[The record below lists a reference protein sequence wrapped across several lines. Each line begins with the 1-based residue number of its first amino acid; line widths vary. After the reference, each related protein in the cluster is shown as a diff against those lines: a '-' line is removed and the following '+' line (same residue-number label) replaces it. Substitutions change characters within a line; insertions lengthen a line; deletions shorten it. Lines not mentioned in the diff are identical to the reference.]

1 MTVVDQRMMVVF
13 SHVLEEDEGTYT
25 CAASVDSH
33 SNYNGFPIPFSNT
46 SKTARLTVDES
57 EHRHH
62 YNPPHCSEVL
72 FSISSN
78 ICIQHHLFMNLM
90 NLVVG
95 YPPAVLVRHAL
106 NVT

>member
-13 SHVLEEDEGTYT
+13 SHVLEEDDGTYNCT
-25 CAASVDSH
+25 VSVNSH
-33 SNYNGFPIPFSNT
+33 PNYTLFPTP
-46 SKTARLTVDES
+46 SKTARLTVDTS

-78 ICIQHHLFMNLM
+78 ICIQHHLFGNLM
-90 NLVVG
+90 NLAVG
-95 YPPAVLVRHAL
+95 CPPAVLVRHAL